1 VIKVYGSSNRKEVVA
16 VLTRV
21 NGNTYFIPAPTNIGV
36 FQFKDRYALLVDSG
50 SDNQQARRICDILQD
65 SELSPRYLFLTH
77 SHHDHSGGHA
87 FIRQNFPGCKLMAHE
102 GTKAYLNHPGL
113 LAQYIYG
120 GQPPASLSRSLNF
133 KPAFPEEELT
143 EGMMRIHEEK
153 FTIVELPGHAPGQ
166 CGLITKDR
174 VCFLGDS
181 LFSED
186 ILQKYSFPFLYDIGA
201 QLKTYEAVEQIDAD
215 YFILGHGP
223 DILSHEQMLQLCA
236 LNRSS
241 LHRYLGMIMDLLD
254 QPKSREELLE
264 EIIILDDLNPDLHE
278 YYFLAS
284 TLAAMLSHLQQQENL
299 TMQIENG
306 RLYFFKG

>member
-1 VIKVYGSSNRKEVVA
+1 

-21 NGNTYFIPAPTNIGV
+21 NGNTFFIPAPTNIGV

-50 SDNQQARRICDILQD
+50 NDNQQARRICDTLQD
-65 SELSPRYLFLTH
+65 LDLSAKYLFLTH

-87 FIRQNFPGCKLMAHE
+87 FIRQQFPGCRLMAHKD
-102 GTKAYLNHPGL
+102 TRAYLNQPFL
-113 LAQYIYG
+113 LAQFIYG
-120 GQPPASLSRSLNF
+120 GQPPAGVSRSLNF
-133 KPAFPEEELT
+133 KPAFPEEEVT
-143 EGMMRIHEEK
+143 EGITRIHEEK

-166 CGLITKDR
+166 CGLITRDR

-181 LFSED
+181 LFSQD
-186 ILQKYSFPFLYDIGA
+186 NLYKYSFPFLYDIGA
-201 QLKTYEAVEQIDAD
+201 QLKTYDVVEQIDAD

-223 DILSHEQMLQLCA
+223 DILNQEQMLKLA
-236 LNRSS
+236 EENRSN
-241 LHRYLGMIMDLLD
+241 LHKYLAMIMDLLD

-264 EIIILDDLNPDLHE
+264 EIIILDDLNPDILE

-284 TLAAMLSHLQQQENL
+284 TLAAMLSYLQQRENL
-299 TMQIENG
+299 TMQVENG

>member
-1 VIKVYGSSNRKEVVA
+1 
-16 VLTRV
+16 
-21 NGNTYFIPAPTNIGV
+21 
-36 FQFKDRYALLVDSG
+36 
-50 SDNQQARRICDILQD
+50 
-65 SELSPRYLFLTH
+65 
-77 SHHDHSGGHA
+77 
-87 FIRQNFPGCKLMAHE
+87 
-102 GTKAYLNHPGL
+102 
-113 LAQYIYG
+113 
-120 GQPPASLSRSLNF
+120 
-133 KPAFPEEELT
+133 
-143 EGMMRIHEEK
+143 MMRIHEEK

-264 EIIILDDLNPDLHE
+264 EIIILDDLNPDLPE